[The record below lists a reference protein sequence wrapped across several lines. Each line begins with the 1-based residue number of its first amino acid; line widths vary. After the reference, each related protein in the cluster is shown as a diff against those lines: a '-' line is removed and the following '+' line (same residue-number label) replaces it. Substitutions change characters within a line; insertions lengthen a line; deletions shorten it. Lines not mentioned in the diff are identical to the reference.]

1 MSVLLYQDRV
11 KIRVLDIVGPAGDK
25 TVQLL
30 CVLSARD
37 PSVRDLGQTQFP
49 AGGQTGI
56 QQRFQGAAA
65 SVKDHL
71 TCLRRRD
78 DLCFAVEPQIVIVKE
93 LFQDFSPSGAGAD
106 PAPADLFP

>member
-1 MSVLLYQDRV
+1 MSVLLHQDRV

-56 QQRFQGAAA
+56 QQRLQGAAA

-93 LFQDFSPSGAGAD
+93 LFQDLSPRGAGAD